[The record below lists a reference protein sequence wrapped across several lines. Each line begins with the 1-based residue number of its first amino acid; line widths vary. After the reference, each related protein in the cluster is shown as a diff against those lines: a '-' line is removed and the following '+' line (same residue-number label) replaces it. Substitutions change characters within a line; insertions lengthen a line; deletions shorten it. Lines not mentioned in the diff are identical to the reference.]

1 MSTPSS
7 FRVIVADPPWEFGD
21 KLDKMKAGTARS
33 AASNYPTLDMAAL
46 KALPIDLLADEDAV
60 LALWTPCSLFED
72 GLDLMRAWG
81 FQHRQEWV
89 WVKLTQSEG
98 EEVLVKPDGTVNIST
113 TAIFRPLAGAG
124 RTTDRVKQADPF
136 SVEFQLPLAFG
147 MGRLARA
154 AKESCLIGVR
164 GSPYKHLA
172 NKSQRDVFF
181 APAGRHSKKPE
192 ALQDML
198 DVMFPEGNRLELFAR
213 RQRSICDTLRCQ
225 NHPPD
230 VIPTIWRWSCIGN
243 EAPATMGE
251 DIRDSVK
258 RLLGEVRVR
267 CRLAEHKNLGRR
279 GLVVLKDGELT
290 HGPTFVTSDATF
302 YVLDPKGDHEF
313 PASVELRRALAGG
326 R

>member
-33 AASNYPTLDMAAL
+33 AASNYPTLDLAAL

-81 FQHRQEWV
+81 FRQVQEWI
-89 WVKLTQSEG
+89 WVKLTTAHDDEISVTPAG
-98 EEVLVKPDGTVNIST
+98 NIGVGC
-113 TAIFRPLAGAG
+113 LAAMRAMARCARKG
-124 RTTDRVKQADPF
+124 DRVQLGEYYEHGEVVFD
-136 SVEFQLPLAFG
+136 LPLAFG

-154 AKESCLIGVR
+154 TKESCLIGVR

-172 NKSQRDVFF
+172 NRSQRDVFF
-181 APAGRHSKKPE
+181 APAGRHSEKPE
-192 ALQDML
+192 VVQDML
-198 DVMFPEGNRLELFAR
+198 DAMFPEGDRLELFAR
-213 RQRSICDTLRCQ
+213 RQRDSF
-225 NHPPD
+225 PD
-230 VIPTIWRWSCIGN
+230 DDRWVCIGN

-258 RLLGEVRVR
+258 RLVGEVLVR
-267 CRLAEHKNLGRR
+267 CRLAAQKDLGRR
-279 GLVVLKDGELT
+279 GLLVLKDGELT
-290 HGPTFVTSDATF
+290 HGPTFVTSGATF
-302 YVLDPKGDHEF
+302 YVLDPKGDYEF
-313 PASVELRRALAGG
+313 PASVELRRALAGS

>member
-1 MSTPSS
+1 MSAPSS
-7 FRVIVADPPWEFGD
+7 FRVIVVDSPWEFGD
-21 KLDKMKAGTARS
+21 KLDKMKASTARS
-33 AASNYPTLDMAAL
+33 AASNYPTLDMTAL

-60 LALWTPCSLFED
+60 LALWAPCSLFED

-81 FQHRQEWV
+81 FRQVQEWV

-98 EEVLVKPDGTVNIST
+98 EDVLVKPDGTVNVST
-113 TAIFRPLAGAG
+113 AAIFRALAGAG
-124 RTTDRVKQADPF
+124 RQADRVKQADPF

-172 NKSQRDVFF
+172 NRSQRDVFF
-181 APAGRHSKKPE
+181 APAGKHSEKPE

-198 DVMFPEGNRLELFAR
+198 DVMFPEGDRLELFAR
-213 RQRSICDTLRCQ
+213 RQRDSF
-225 NHPPD
+225 PD
-230 VIPTIWRWSCIGN
+230 DDRWVCIGN

-258 RLLGEVRVR
+258 RLLGEVGVR
-267 CRLAEHKNLGRR
+267 CRLAEHKDLGRR

>member
-7 FRVIVADPPWEFGD
+7 FRIIVADPPWEFGD
-21 KLDKMKAGTARS
+21 KLDKMRAGTARS

-81 FQHRQEWV
+81 FQHRQEWI

-98 EEVLVKPDGTVNIST
+98 EDVLVKPDGTVNVST
-113 TAIFRPLAGAG
+113 AAIFRALAGAG
-124 RTTDRVKQADPF
+124 RQTDRVKQADPF

-164 GSPYKHLA
+164 GSPYKHLM
-172 NKSQRDVFF
+172 NRSQRDVFF
-181 APAGRHSKKPE
+181 GHADKHSEKPEEVQDILDRMFPAGK
-192 ALQDML
+192 
-198 DVMFPEGNRLELFAR
+198 GLELFAR
-213 RQRSICDTLRCQ
+213 RQRVGWT
-225 NHPPD
+225 
-230 VIPTIWRWSCIGN
+230 CIGN
-243 EAPATMGE
+243 EAPTTMGE

-258 RLLGEVRVR
+258 RLLGDVLVR
-267 CRLAEHKNLGRR
+267 CRLAAQKDLGRR
-279 GLVVLKDGELT
+279 GLLVLKDGELT
-290 HGPTFVTSDATF
+290 HGPMFVTSGATF

-313 PASVELRRALAGG
+313 PASIELRRALN
-326 R
+326 RS